1 MQAVILSAGEGTR
14 LRPLTN
20 TLPKVMVPIQG
31 KPLLQW
37 HIEHVRKFGIREILI
52 NLHYL
57 PNIIT
62 DYFKD
67 GEKFGVKIIYSYEE
81 KLLGSGGALLP
92 FKRYITDTFFLLYGD
107 VFTNININKLEK
119 FHRGKKA
126 EVSIVVRKTDHP
138 KDSDLVAF
146 SDELRVINFYFKPH
160 EKLPTT
166 MYGLAAI
173 YMFDP
178 TVLQLLPQQSPY
190 DLARDFLPKIY
201 KDNRAIFCYNTEAF
215 IKDIGTESR
224 YNHVLELLKNDYFK
238 NTSSD

>member
-1 MQAVILSAGEGTR
+1 MQAVILSAGVGTR

-92 FKRYITDTFFLLYGD
+92 FKRFITDTFFLLYG
-107 VFTNININKLEK
+107 
-119 FHRGKKA
+119 
-126 EVSIVVRKTDHP
+126 
-138 KDSDLVAF
+138 
-146 SDELRVINFYFKPH
+146 
-160 EKLPTT
+160 
-166 MYGLAAI
+166 
-173 YMFDP
+173 
-178 TVLQLLPQQSPY
+178 
-190 DLARDFLPKIY
+190 
-201 KDNRAIFCYNTEAF
+201 
-215 IKDIGTESR
+215 
-224 YNHVLELLKNDYFK
+224 
-238 NTSSD
+238 